1 LAKAELGSVATPFV
15 RAGGTIQ
22 GELAACQ
29 RYYVRWSGAN
39 SFNHAGTG
47 VTTSATNAYI
57 YVNPPVEM
65 RVAPTAIDFA
75 TMALY
80 NYVPNVYSISALV
93 FNSATTKTCQLYAT
107 STGMTANH
115 FVSLC
120 TNSSSAGYVGLSAE
134 L

>member
-1 LAKAELGSVATPFV
+1 MCV
-15 RAGGTIQ
+15 GTA
-22 GELAACQ
+22 LTL
-29 RYYVRWSGAN
+29 
-39 SFNHAGTG
+39 FNHAGTG

-65 RVAPTAIDFA
+65 RVAPTAIDYA

-80 NYVPNVYSISALV
+80 NYVPNVYAISALV